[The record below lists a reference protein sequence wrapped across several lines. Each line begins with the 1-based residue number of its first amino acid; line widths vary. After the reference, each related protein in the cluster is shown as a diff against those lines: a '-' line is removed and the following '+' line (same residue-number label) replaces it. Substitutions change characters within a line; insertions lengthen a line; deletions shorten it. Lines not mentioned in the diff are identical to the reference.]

1 MRNCKSA
8 LHLKHHR
15 LGILQQL
22 TEVLQP
28 RSTDGTVHQP
38 VVTAQRGRHL
48 INDTESEK
56 TKSPRHFYKTLATN
70 SSTILIIPLLVILIG
85 NELLLCCAHCQYTR
99 LRRVDDGAELRNSC
113 KMTFQLEKITITVP
127 HKQNHHLPNIPKFE
141 MEIVPPWNSC
151 GCNLPSLAFNASA
164 LTSFEISTNPLRSAL
179 NTIGVIKPR
188 SVATATATSTASYLQ
203 EVAHHSIS
211 HPPNITHH
219 PQYSLP
225 NVGLHPRRIRLRHT
239 SIRDRSRLDDKI
251 VHRQFD
257 ALLLQPLVEA
267 CAHLQDLLHVD
278 VGG

>member
-113 KMTFQLEKITITVP
+113 KTTFQLEKITITVP
-127 HKQNHHLPNIPKFE
+127 HKQK
-141 MEIVPPWNSC
+141 PP
-151 GCNLPSLAFNASA
+151 
-164 LTSFEISTNPLRSAL
+164 LTE
-179 NTIGVIKPR
+179 
-188 SVATATATSTASYLQ
+188 
-203 EVAHHSIS
+203 HS
-211 HPPNITHH
+211 
-219 PQYSLP
+219 Q
-225 NVGLHPRRIRLRHT
+225 
-239 SIRDRSRLDDKI
+239 IRDGNCAALELMRLQFAIPGLQRKRLD
-251 VHRQFD
+251 
-257 ALLLQPLVEA
+257 LLRNIHQPLA
-267 CAHLQDLLHVD
+267 IRTKHNRGD
-278 VGG
+278 